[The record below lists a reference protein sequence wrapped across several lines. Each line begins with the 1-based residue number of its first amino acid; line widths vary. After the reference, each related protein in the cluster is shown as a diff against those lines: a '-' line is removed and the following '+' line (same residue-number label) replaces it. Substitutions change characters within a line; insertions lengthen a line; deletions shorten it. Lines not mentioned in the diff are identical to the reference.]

1 MTLFNWMGL
10 LTTIALVLP
19 IITLLVCRLAWYK
32 SFPILLF
39 YYCFVLS
46 YNLAHLGYI
55 KASRDFTFYFGTISN
70 LLDTPL
76 VLFFL
81 TYFSKTAIFRRR
93 LIIAIG
99 AFMLFEILI
108 VAVYGLT
115 TRAATIIMGPGFIL
129 IVALSL
135 LFFIHQVKIA
145 VMYHKA
151 IGKAIMATSILFAY
165 VGYSFVYTVYYV
177 LETPST
183 SDTYIVYFLITIA
196 SCVSMATGIFFER
209 KRVRKLGELRTTRK
223 ELNDIYG
230 ASKNGSSKKNA
241 PFGTVALN
249 LDNDQW
255 N

>member
-10 LTTIALVLP
+10 LTTIALVFP

-32 SFPILLF
+32 SFPILLV
-39 YYCFVLS
+39 YYCFVLI
-46 YNLAHLGYI
+46 YNLAHLRYI

-115 TRAATIIMGPGFIL
+115 TRAATIIMGP
-129 IVALSL
+129 
-135 LFFIHQVKIA
+135 
-145 VMYHKA
+145 
-151 IGKAIMATSILFAY
+151 
-165 VGYSFVYTVYYV
+165 
-177 LETPST
+177 
-183 SDTYIVYFLITIA
+183 
-196 SCVSMATGIFFER
+196 
-209 KRVRKLGELRTTRK
+209 
-223 ELNDIYG
+223 
-230 ASKNGSSKKNA
+230 
-241 PFGTVALN
+241 
-249 LDNDQW
+249 
-255 N
+255 